1 MIHERNRPLRVL
13 LVDDNEIFLAA
24 AGGWLS
30 SQPGLE
36 LVATAGDGEE
46 AIAVLGATRPDLVI
60 LDTFMPGMGGLEA
73 TRLIK
78 SAPGAP
84 LVVMVSV
91 HEGPA
96 IEREAWAA
104 GADGFVTKAELHAHL
119 PALIQ
124 ELFATPQRARG
135 AARSRSSMI
144 QGEQGGQ

>member
-1 MIHERNRPLRVL
+1 MSERSRPLRIL
-13 LVDDNEIFLAA
+13 LVDDNEIFLTA

-30 SQPGLE
+30 RQPGLD

-46 AIAVLGATRPDLVI
+46 ALAVLPTAKPDLVVM
-60 LDTFMPGMGGLEA
+60 DTFMPGIGGLEA

-84 LVVMVSV
+84 YVVMVSV

-104 GADGFVTKAELHAHL
+104 GADGFVTKAELYAHL

-124 ELFATPQRARG
+124 ELFATKPPSRG
-135 AARSRSSMI
+135 VSRSKSSAI